1 MMMRGDRE
9 NGKSKRGE
17 MKDEMGRGKTKK
29 GKKKGKWIRRGGEG
43 TKINQKPMI
52 SNP

>member
-1 MMMRGDRE
+1 MMRGDRE

-17 MKDEMGRGKTKK
+17 MKDEMGRGETKK
-29 GKKKGKWIRRGGEG
+29 EKRGKWIRRVGNG

>member
-29 GKKKGKWIRRGGEG
+29 GKKGKMDKESWERNE
-43 TKINQKPMI
+43 NKPKAHD
-52 SNP
+52 